1 MQLTM
6 LYIVLAVFAHFVR
19 DCEDVDDTPVAA
31 GPEDAGPDGDAA
43 AKAARAEYLA
53 KVIASAR
60 DVRTVYANS
69 WQFLERFRG
78 PPANAQTKPRRDPK
92 HKIYKECISEKW
104 ASESTERSR
113 MRDNAPLCPPTVNI
127 FGLEIPEVLI
137 PEDDLKWLNEMDDSS
152 DESSVAEE

>member
-6 LYIVLAVFAHFVR
+6 LYIVLAVFACFVR
-19 DCEDVDDTPVAA
+19 DCKDIDDTPIAT
-31 GPEDAGPDGDAA
+31 GPEDAGPDSDAT
-43 AKAARAEYLA
+43 AKAVYAEYLA

-60 DVRTVYANS
+60 DVRTVYTNS

-78 PPANAQTKPRRDPK
+78 PPANTQTKLHRDPK

-104 ASESTERSR
+104 ASESADHSR
-113 MRDNAPLCPPTVNI
+113 MRNNTPLCPPTVNI
-127 FGLEIPEVLI
+127 FSLEIPEVLI